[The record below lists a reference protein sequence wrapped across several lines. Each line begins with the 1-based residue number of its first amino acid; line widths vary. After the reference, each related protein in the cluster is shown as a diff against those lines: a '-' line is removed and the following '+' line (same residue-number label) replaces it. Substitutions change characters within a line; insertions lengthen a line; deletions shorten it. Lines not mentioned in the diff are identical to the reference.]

1 MKAIQQVLSA
11 ALISIAFG
19 PAAHA
24 RDSEPLPTVP
34 PALAVPAG
42 NEVEVKFA
50 ASGVQIYRCLPSAQV
65 ATEFAWTFVAPEAT
79 LFDKAG
85 KVAGRHYAGPT
96 WEAND
101 GSKIVGKVAAKAPSP
116 DGTSIPW
123 LLLTATVVQAGETF
137 EHIGF
142 VQRLRTS
149 GGSAPA
155 SGCTSDA
162 ADTEVRVPYTADYY
176 FYSAH

>member
-19 PAAHA
+19 PVAHA

-65 ATEFAWTFVAPEAT
+65 ATEFVWTFVAPEAT
-79 LFDKAG
+79 LFDRVG

-123 LLLTATVVQAGETF
+123 LLLTATVVQAGEIF

-142 VQRLRTS
+142 VQRLHTS

-155 SGCTSDA
+155 SGCSSDA
-162 ADTEVRVPYTADYY
+162 ANTEVRVPYTSDYY